1 MNKQEWY
8 TAGSLSAVYA
18 VRMLGLFMIL
28 PVFALYSESLAD
40 ATPVLIGVA
49 IGIYGLTQAT
59 FQIPLGLLSDKIG
72 RKPVIAGGLLVFALG
87 SVIAASTDNIW
98 IIIIGRAIQGMG
110 AVAAAT
116 MALAADLTR
125 EQNRAKVM
133 SVIGMTIGMS
143 FMLAMIIG
151 PLINEWVG
159 ISGIFWFTAALSVAG
174 VLLILFVV
182 PQPQRLA
189 SHRDVG
195 INKSYLGATLRNKS
209 LWRMNIGVFIL
220 HMIMTANFSVLPL
233 IFQDSMGLDGTDHWK
248 IYLPVFFGAAIFS
261 IPLIIIAE
269 KYHKIRSLF
278 LIAILAIIIAQF
290 GMAFGRADSIV
301 LMLMFFSFA
310 IGFNFLEAVQPSLV
324 SKYSDVNI
332 KGTAMGVFSTFQFSG
347 IFVGGLL
354 GGLVQSEYGY
364 TGVFLL
370 GAGMAWIWIFVALT
384 LPKPN
389 FYTSRILELAK
400 ESVQNVDALEVEISE
415 VVGVKEVS
423 ISTEEGVAY
432 LKVDKKELDEE
443 ALLAFSNVSTP
454 VSLTVTR

>member
-1 MNKQEWY
+1 MSMNKQEWY

-28 PVFALYSESLAD
+28 PVFALYAESIAN
-40 ATPVLIGVA
+40 ATPVLVGVA

-72 RKPVIAGGLLVFALG
+72 RKPVIVSGLLVFALG
-87 SVIAASTDNIW
+87 SVIAASTENIW
-98 IIIIGRAIQGMG
+98 IIIAGRAIQGMG

-151 PLINEWVG
+151 PLINEWAG
-159 ISGIFWFTAALSVAG
+159 MSGIFWVTAVLAVTG

-182 PQPQRLA
+182 PKPQKQS
-189 SHRDVG
+189 SHRDAG
-195 INKSYLGATLRNKS
+195 INSHFLSATLKNRA

-233 IFQDSMGLDGTDHWK
+233 IFQDSLGMEGSEHWK
-248 IYLPVFFGAAIFS
+248 IYLPVFVGSFLFS

-269 KYHKIRSLF
+269 KYRKIRTLF
-278 LIAILAIIIAQF
+278 LISILAIIIAQF
-290 GMAFGRADSIV
+290 GLAFGRADTIV
-301 LMLMFFSFA
+301 LMAVFTCFFV
-310 IGFNFLEAVQPSLV
+310 GFNFLEAVQPSLV
-324 SKYSDVNI
+324 AKYSEVNI
-332 KGTAMGVFSTFQFSG
+332 KGTAMGVFSTSQFSG
-347 IFVGGLL
+347 IFVGGLA
-354 GGLVQSEYGY
+354 GGLVQSQYGY
-364 TGVFLL
+364 TGVFLF
-370 GAGMAWIWIFVALT
+370 GAAMAWLWMFVALT
-384 LPKPN
+384 LPKPS
-389 FYTSRILELAK
+389 FYTPLILELAK
-400 ESVQNVDALEVEISE
+400 LPEGDVSPLELEISQ
-415 VVGVKEVS
+415 VQGVKEVS
-423 ISTEEGVAY
+423 VTLEEGIAY

-443 ALLAFSNVSTP
+443 ALQAFSK
-454 VSLTVTR
+454 